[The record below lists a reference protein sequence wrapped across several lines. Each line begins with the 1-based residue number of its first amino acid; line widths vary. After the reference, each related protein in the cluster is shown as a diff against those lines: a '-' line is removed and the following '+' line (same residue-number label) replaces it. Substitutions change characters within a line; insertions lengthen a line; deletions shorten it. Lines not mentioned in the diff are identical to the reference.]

1 MVSQE
6 RIKRAETEAELLEA
20 KMEKEALKSALRVV
34 EGENGRMRRGS
45 LIYPIMKEE
54 TVEEVGG
61 LKDEEEDE
69 CRAVDLDEMRASRR
83 VMDEAGREE
92 GENMTARDL
101 EADPGPSVSRSSSR
115 IGLKS
120 PVHSRQPSE
129 SMSMSGDVPPTVSG
143 PISTL
148 PRVPLSSS
156 ASLPAESEPQ
166 QQQQLHSIDVR
177 PLVLPTS
184 ASISVSLQNQK
195 SSSSSSLS
203 LDEYE
208 TPISRSQSQS
218 QSLSQAISPLDV
230 HHSSDASHTQPTS
243 APIPEHEEDVHER
256 EHHEPHRNEHE
267 QKHTAWNTDD
277 ATTTTA
283 LQNEVP
289 TSNATPAFSY
299 TSPPNPDF
307 KPSSPRNY
315 LVDEPSPWA

>member
-6 RIKRAETEAELLEA
+6 RIKRAETEAELREA

-54 TVEEVGG
+54 SVEEVGG
-61 LKDEEEDE
+61 VNEEEDE
-69 CRAVDLDEMRASRR
+69 CRAVDLDEVRKSQTA
-83 VMDEAGREE
+83 MDEAKHEE
-92 GENMTARDL
+92 EEKVMVTDP

-129 SMSMSGDVPPTVSG
+129 SMSMSGDVPPSVPG
-143 PISTL
+143 PISAL
-148 PRVPLSSS
+148 SHIPSSS
-156 ASLPAESEPQ
+156 PAPLPAESEPQ
-166 QQQQLHSIDVR
+166 PQPQLHSIDVR
-177 PLVLPTS
+177 PLVQPPS
-184 ASISVSLQNQK
+184 ASVSVSLQNQK
-195 SSSSSSLS
+195 NTSSSSLL

-208 TPISRSQSQS
+208 TPMSRS
-218 QSLSQAISPLDV
+218 QSLSQDFSPPDV
-230 HHSSDASHTQPTS
+230 HHNLDASHTQP
-243 APIPEHEEDVHER
+243 APIPISEHEEDVHER
-256 EHHEPHRNEHE
+256 GHHEPHQDEHE
-267 QKHTAWNTDD
+267 HEHTAWNTDD
-277 ATTTTA
+277 TTTTTA

-289 TSNATPAFSY
+289 TSNAAPSFSY